1 MKSIAAPAYT
11 RTTSVELAAALSVIG
26 VQVKPDLS
34 EDRVS
39 GKRWESLLI
48 SLDTLPDPQGEQ
60 LPSHQTKLVMSMVQT
75 GQLQDADPHHP
86 VLDALRACKAADT
99 LIEWTRKAKPH
110 RQLKVK
116 GAQRWLLAEGQLPP
130 SISTLPG
137 LLGTRDIKLAAS
149 LLVLGFQLLRLEGSA
164 PEVLFVFGQA
174 LFLPSECP
182 QVLRTAYRNGSLAVN
197 TPEHPLL
204 WMMQALSN
212 REAIRDMLR
221 NRQPLILIRAPNTGR
236 ASLVSSNAKGKT
248 MDRVKRHLQIP

>member
-1 MKSIAAPAYT
+1 MKNTAAPAYT
-11 RTTSVELAAALSVIG
+11 RTTSVELAAALSVLG

-34 EDRVS
+34 EDRVT
-39 GKRWESLLI
+39 GKRWQNLLLSLE
-48 SLDTLPDPQGEQ
+48 TAPDPQGEQ

-99 LIEWTRKAKPH
+99 LIEWTRNGKPH
-110 RQLKVK
+110 RQVKVK

-130 SISTLPG
+130 SIATLPG
-137 LLGTRDIKLAAS
+137 LLGTRDIKLAGC
-149 LLVLGFQLLRLEGSA
+149 LTVLGFQLLRLEGSA
-164 PEVLFVFGQA
+164 PEVLFVFGPA
-174 LFLPSECP
+174 LFLPPECP
-182 QVLRTAYRNGSLAVN
+182 QILRTAYRNGSLAAN

-221 NRQPLILIRAPNTGR
+221 NRLPLILIRAPGTGR

-248 MDRVKRHLQIP
+248 MDRVKRHLQIL